1 MQLDELFDNEVL
13 RSNVPFHDFSFLG
26 DLINDSPD
34 PLPGGNFAKGSVSTP
49 ATRRQREQAGTPFS
63 KTTPISPY
71 HPHENKLSGIDSL
84 QPTSRKEV
92 SQNYIPPGLF
102 IGIDQGRGGFLG
114 WNSIGGTLAS
124 SIRTSMT
131 KYPHLTSNLNFEW
144 LVQAGKHIARV
155 DADET
160 IQLSA
165 EQLPAK
171 SLAAMCIAGYFN
183 NVHIYYPVV
192 REQHFQTSWEALYDP
207 SQKTHPVSSY
217 ILFCLVIT
225 IGAASDRTNSA
236 SSSPLDQFARDVFQK
251 ACTLV
256 YSQLTESSLVTLQVM
271 LLLASPLSYG
281 PWLFCAFSH

>member
-1 MQLDELFDNEVL
+1 MFKSTLSSTTAGRLTAEVDDRSQQYMQLDELFDNEVL

-49 ATRRQREQAGTPFS
+49 ATSRQREQAGTPFS

-102 IGIDQGRGGFLG
+102 IGIDQGRGGFLGKSVRAQPLRAEIYEETG

-171 SLAAMCIAGYFN
+171 SLAAMCIAGKG
-183 NVHIYYPVV
+183 VHELTCWRGLAQILAN
-192 REQHFQTSWEALYDP
+192 RIFQQRPHLLPRRA
-207 SQKTHPVSSY
+207 
-217 ILFCLVIT
+217 
-225 IGAASDRTNSA
+225 RTTFPN
-236 SSSPLDQFARDVFQK
+236 
-251 ACTLV
+251 
-256 YSQLTESSLVTLQVM
+256 
-271 LLLASPLSYG
+271 
-281 PWLFCAFSH
+281 